1 MILNCIVIDD
11 DPEAL
16 KQITSHIKRTPTLQ
30 LIGAYTSAREAVRDV
45 KNGHVDVIYLAIQ
58 MPELSGIE
66 FARLV
71 PESCRLVFTTAY
83 KEYAFDGIKA
93 GAADYLL
100 KPISFE
106 DFQESY
112 KRVRATFDEYQLQD
126 PIERDR
132 CLVAKVENKFVRI
145 DLDDILYIES
155 MNDYVRFHLTQ
166 GRKVTTF
173 SNLKRLESRLPR
185 QQFKRIHRSFIANL
199 CRMDSIGHMR
209 IYYGETSIPIS
220 DSYKDAVYQFVN
232 SHLA

>member
-16 KQITSHIKRTPTLQ
+16 NQITSHIKRTPTLQ

-173 SNLKRLESRLPR
+173 SNLKRLESRLPPASSSSVSTVR
-185 QQFKRIHRSFIANL
+185 SSPTSAAWTPSVTCASFMARPASLSPIPTRMPSTSSSTRI
-199 CRMDSIGHMR
+199 
-209 IYYGETSIPIS
+209 
-220 DSYKDAVYQFVN
+220 
-232 SHLA
+232 